1 MTLHGQTA
9 GAADWVIDGGFSD
22 YANSMRQ
29 QGYTVKQIDGE
40 SNITPNTLRG
50 INILVLPEANIPF
63 KRENNKLCLILLK
76 KVAISS
82 LSLIIIMQTET

>member
-1 MTLHGQTA
+1 
-9 GAADWVIDGGFSD
+9 
-22 YANSMRQ
+22 MRQ

-63 KRENNKLCLILLK
+63 KREQQAMLNFVE

-82 LSLIIIMQTET
+82 LSLIIIMPTET

>member
-1 MTLHGQTA
+1 
-9 GAADWVIDGGFSD
+9 
-22 YANSMRQ
+22 MRQ

-63 KRENNKLCLILLK
+63 KKRTTSY
-76 KVAISS
+76 A
-82 LSLIIIMQTET
+82 